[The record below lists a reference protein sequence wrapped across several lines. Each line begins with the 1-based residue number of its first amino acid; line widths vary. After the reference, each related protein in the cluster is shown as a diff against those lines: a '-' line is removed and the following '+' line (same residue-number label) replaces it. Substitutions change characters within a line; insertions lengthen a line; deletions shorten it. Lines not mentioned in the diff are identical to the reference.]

1 MTHEKKIND
10 ENTEYQYQQYEIK
23 RHDPAGWEYTPN
35 APIFIEVLDNNEIV
49 VKVDGKPI
57 TKPPL
62 VSKTVDATEMEKD
75 YYEKYVK
82 KALDVCTVIGTVAAV
97 LAIPGVIVLAI

>member
-1 MTHEKKIND
+1 MTHEEEINDKKI
-10 ENTEYQYQQYEIK
+10 YQYKQFEIK
-23 RHDPAGWEYTPN
+23 SHDSTGWQHRPN
-35 APIFIEVLDNNEIV
+35 APIFIDVLDNNEIV

-82 KALDVCTVIGTVAAV
+82 KALDVCTVVGTVAAV
-97 LAIPGVIVLAI
+97 LAIPGVIVLAA

>member
-10 ENTEYQYQQYEIK
+10 EKTEYQYQQYEIK
-23 RHDPAGWEYTPN
+23 HDGWQHTQE

-49 VKVDGKPI
+49 VNVDGKPV

-62 VSKTVDATEMEKD
+62 VSKTVDATEMDMDFYK
-75 YYEKYVK
+75 KYVR
-82 KALDVCTVIGTVAAV
+82 KALDVCAVVGTVAAV
-97 LAIPGVIVLAI
+97 LAIPGVIVLAA